1 MRALVKLMALAPTP
15 CPSTSQACSS
25 SWSLHLAK
33 FFGIGVIAATAWI
46 HLLPDAFANFTNPC
60 LDGYWTVYGGANYVG
75 LFGLTAGFLVQ
86 GIELFAVNQGNRTHA
101 GAAAHHGHHH
111 QELVSDTVTRSSR
124 GNPENG
130 LTLDDVVNSG
140 HAAPSSANPSSAN
153 EKVATDKT
161 PLSES
166 SRVIAIGTLVLEAG
180 IIFHSL
186 IIGLAL
192 GTTAD
197 DGFTSLLIAVCFHQF
212 TEGTAL
218 GVLIAQLPTRS
229 LSKIYAA
236 GILYPLTTPLGI
248 AIGIAIRN
256 TYNEN
261 SQTSI
266 LLQGIFDSLSAGI
279 LIYNAYC
286 ELISREINQN
296 SKFRSLSTNLKATSM
311 LCLYAGAGIMALI
324 GLLRPHFSV
333 IFSTTAAARPFQHR
347 LGLCPEEEAMDLLQ
361 SSQPERQTYDGN
373 CHCGAFKFTVTLP
386 TVTTVSACKCRMCFK
401 HACLWLLLHKR
412 IDLVVVHGEETLKT
426 TESGHE
432 VKSFK

>member
-1 MRALVKLMALAPTP
+1 MPKHIAGLFIVLVVSSLGLLTTITV
-15 CPSTSQACSS
+15 STTASLKNRTSVIT
-25 SWSLHLAK
+25 SLHLAK

-46 HLLPDAFANFTNPC
+46 HLLPDAFENFTNPC
-60 LDGYWTVYGGANYVG
+60 LEGYWTVYGGANYVG

-111 QELVSDTVTRSSR
+111 HQELSSDTVTRANR
-124 GNPENG
+124 NNPENG

-140 HAAPSSANPSSAN
+140 HAAPHSSADASSAN
-153 EKVATDKT
+153 EKVATGKT

-166 SRVIAIGTLVLEAG
+166 SRAIAIGTLVLEAG

-197 DGFTSLLIAVCFHQF
+197 DGFTSLLIAICFHQF

-236 GILYPLTTPLGI
+236 GILYPLTTPIGI

-266 LLQGIFDSLSAGI
+266 VIQGIFDSLSAGI

-296 SKFRSLSTNLKATSM
+296 TKFRSLSTTLKVASM
-311 LCLYAGAGIMALI
+311 FCLYAGAGIMALI
-324 GLLRPHFSV
+324 GLW
-333 IFSTTAAARPFQHR
+333 A
-347 LGLCPEEEAMDLLQ
+347 
-361 SSQPERQTYDGN
+361 
-373 CHCGAFKFTVTLP
+373 
-386 TVTTVSACKCRMCFK
+386 
-401 HACLWLLLHKR
+401 
-412 IDLVVVHGEETLKT
+412 
-426 TESGHE
+426 
-432 VKSFK
+432 

>member
-1 MRALVKLMALAPTP
+1 
-15 CPSTSQACSS
+15 
-25 SWSLHLAK
+25 LAK
-33 FFGIGVIAATAWI
+33 FFGIGVVAATAWI

-60 LDGYWTVYGGANYVG
+60 LDGYWTVYGGAKYVG

-111 QELVSDTVTRSSR
+111 QELVADTVTRSNR
-124 GNPENG
+124 NNPENG

-140 HAAPSSANPSSAN
+140 HAAPPSSAD
-153 EKVATDKT
+153 VSTS
-161 PLSES
+161 PLVS
-166 SRVIAIGTLVLEAG
+166 IAIGTLVLEAG

-236 GILYPLTTPLGI
+236 GILYPLTTPIGI
-248 AIGIAIRN
+248 AIGIAIRD

-296 SKFRSLSTNLKATSM
+296 SKFRSLSTTLKLASM
-311 LCLYAGAGIMALI
+311 FCLYAGAGIMALI
-324 GLLRPHFSV
+324 GLW
-333 IFSTTAAARPFQHR
+333 A
-347 LGLCPEEEAMDLLQ
+347 
-361 SSQPERQTYDGN
+361 
-373 CHCGAFKFTVTLP
+373 
-386 TVTTVSACKCRMCFK
+386 
-401 HACLWLLLHKR
+401 
-412 IDLVVVHGEETLKT
+412 
-426 TESGHE
+426 
-432 VKSFK
+432 